1 MLGVLGFVLSH
12 VYRNFIRKNKWITF
26 STEKIIF
33 YVIISSSLLSII
45 YNVVY
50 FSILFFIN
58 TLPSPSITFSI
69 LWGAFISMFLL
80 FALWNFFYFSW
91 MYIEKSR
98 KAQIESLK
106 IDSMMKDI
114 ELKSLRANL
123 QPHFIFNTLN
133 NIRALINENP
143 EQARDAIT
151 KMSNILRAI
160 ITKQNALDLF
170 QNELNFVEDYLSLEK
185 IRFEERLIF
194 TKDIDEKCLTVN
206 IPTMM
211 LQTLIENAIK
221 HGISHKEEGGEISL
235 KAFLQEKF
243 LYIQIENDIEKNAK
257 TNSETQSLGFGLSST
272 KQRLKL
278 IYRDNA
284 NFDFI
289 KQTDKAIVNIK
300 IPTD

>member
-1 MLGVLGFVLSH
+1 
-12 VYRNFIRKNKWITF
+12 
-26 STEKIIF
+26 
-33 YVIISSSLLSII
+33 
-45 YNVVY
+45 
-50 FSILFFIN
+50 
-58 TLPSPSITFSI
+58 
-69 LWGAFISMFLL
+69 
-80 FALWNFFYFSW
+80 

-257 TNSETQSLGFGLSST
+257 TN
-272 KQRLKL
+272 
-278 IYRDNA
+278 
-284 NFDFI
+284 
-289 KQTDKAIVNIK
+289 
-300 IPTD
+300 